1 MVLFRGWTK
10 NRHHQGDRK
19 ENSGCQGLGRE
30 KGKLVF
36 NGIQFQFGEMEK
48 SSRRMVAVT
57 LNSVNMPTPLNC
69 ALTDAENAMFYDM
82 YFLPQF

>member
-1 MVLFRGWTK
+1 M
-10 NRHHQGDRK
+10 
-19 ENSGCQGLGRE
+19 
-30 KGKLVF
+30 F